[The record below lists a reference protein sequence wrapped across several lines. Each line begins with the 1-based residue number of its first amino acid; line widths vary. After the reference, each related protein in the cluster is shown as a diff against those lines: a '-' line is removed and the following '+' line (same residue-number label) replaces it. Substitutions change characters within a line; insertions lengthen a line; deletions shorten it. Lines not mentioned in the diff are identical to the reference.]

1 MWSKTSS
8 RIRFVQQGEFRKRS
22 FSPLGGGKMNKA
34 KTRPILVLK
43 FEEGRVAMT
52 LAEMNITEVIE
63 TTQGEYISQYTRIR
77 VI

>member
-1 MWSKTSS
+1 
-8 RIRFVQQGEFRKRS
+8 
-22 FSPLGGGKMNKA
+22 MNKA

>member
-1 MWSKTSS
+1 
-8 RIRFVQQGEFRKRS
+8 
-22 FSPLGGGKMNKA
+22 MNKA
-34 KTRPILVLK
+34 KTHTVLVLK
-43 FEEGRVAMT
+43 FEEGRFAMT